1 MVQTRTCYFAPQSQG
16 FFVLRSLKNRLRA
29 IAPSVLFL
37 LLTWYFLWNAWHGAR
52 GLDAQRAQ
60 AAALD
65 AANAH
70 LASMNAQLAEWQTR
84 INDLNGPTL
93 AKDMLDNQ
101 ARVVNNLA
109 DPADIVVPLPAATQN
124 K

>member
-1 MVQTRTCYFAPQSQG
+1 L
-16 FFVLRSLKNRLRA
+16 LRSIKNRLRA

-60 AAALD
+60 RAALKAAD
-65 AANAH
+65 AHVA
-70 LASMNAQLAEWQTR
+70 LMDAQLAEWQTR
-84 INDLNGPTL
+84 INDMNGPTL

-109 DPADIVVPLPAATQN
+109 DPADLVVPLPPPAQN